1 MQVTAKL
8 GKMRKA
14 VEWTIYPGEGD
25 EITIQSD
32 HYIAAFSKT
41 TRKGVMS
48 KYCGSGAYFV
58 HLMSIAG
65 AVPIEVP
72 QELVDECLKSQP
84 KKGDLIGP
92 GVVIG

>member
-1 MQVTAKL
+1 MQVNAKL

-14 VEWTIYPGEGD
+14 VDWVVYPGESD

-41 TRKGVMS
+41 TRQGVLS
-48 KYCGSGAYFV
+48 KYCGSGAYFH
-58 HLMSIAG
+58 HLLPMMGAG
-65 AVPIEVP
+65 PIEVP
-72 QELVDECLKSQP
+72 QELVDECLKVQP
-84 KKGDLIGP
+84 KKGDQVGP